1 MSGKLH
7 DPTAHGVHD
16 RLLNLAMTRKE
27 DFNAILVRY
36 GNERLLYRLSRTRHG
51 KQFIQK
57 GAALFVLWLGRVH
70 RPTRDL
76 DLLATGRINQSVL
89 IGIFQDL
96 CTMPVQPDGLKFD
109 SASIAVTE
117 IQEGQA
123 YHGLRV
129 KLRGFL
135 GTARLNLQVDI
146 GLGDSLSQK
155 AEEVAYP
162 TLLDMPAP
170 QMKVYPR
177 ETAIAEKLDAMLE
190 RGIKN
195 SRMKDYF
202 DIAMLA
208 RHFAFDGTTLHTAI
222 TATLKRR
229 GRKLADYPPIAL
241 TDEFGRDA
249 TKVLQWKAFIRNNC
263 SGEDATDLLATIRQN
278 RTFLEPVLSAINDR
292 TVFEGRWP
300 PAGPWRKHNARP
312 TG

>member
-1 MSGKLH
+1 MTGKLH
-7 DPTAHGVHD
+7 DPIAHSVHD
-16 RLLNLAMTRKE
+16 RLLHIAMARKV
-27 DFNAILVRY
+27 DFNAILARY

-51 KQFIQK
+51 KQFILK

-76 DLLATGRINQSVL
+76 DLLATGQINRSVL
-89 IGIFQDL
+89 TGIFQDI
-96 CTMPVQPDGLKFD
+96 CTVSVKPDGLKFD
-109 SASIAVTE
+109 PASVGITE
-117 IQEGQA
+117 IREGQA

-129 KLRGFL
+129 KLRCFL

-146 GLGDSLSQK
+146 GLGDSLSLK

-170 QMKVYPR
+170 HMKVYPR

-208 RHFAFDGTTLHTAI
+208 RHFTFDGSTLQIAI
-222 TATLKRR
+222 NTTLKRR
-229 GRKLADYPPIAL
+229 GRVLPDHLPISL
-241 TDEFGRDA
+241 TDGFGKDA
-249 TKVLQWKAFIRNNC
+249 TKVLQWRAFIRNNR
-263 SGEDATDLLATIRQN
+263 SGEDSSALLTTVRQV
-278 RTFLEPVLSAINDR
+278 RTFLVPVLIAINTR
-292 TVFEGRWP
+292 TAFDAHWP
-300 PAGPWRKHNARP
+300 PAGPWRKRNS
-312 TG
+312 